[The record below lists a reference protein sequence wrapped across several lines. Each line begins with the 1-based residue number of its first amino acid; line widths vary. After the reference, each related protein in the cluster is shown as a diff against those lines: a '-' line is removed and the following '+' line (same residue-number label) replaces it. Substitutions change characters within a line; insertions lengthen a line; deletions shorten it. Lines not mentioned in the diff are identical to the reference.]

1 MLKLNLNQKAFEA
14 IEETKLITENILERF
29 DLQKAIVNSWEL
41 VRSEIGLPSSYLIG
55 QEIKPHQSTQDSID
69 LLAFNPDDSSLIV
82 IELKRDRNKL
92 QLLQSLSYAA
102 MVSQWESDELIN
114 KIQRDINPEPEEL
127 IDLINDSELS
137 EDIKILMLSE
147 YYDPEVI
154 LTADWLRRIYS
165 VDISAFSISLN
176 KLGEDI
182 VIHFNQRYPLKELTD
197 VYDVRNKRKEI
208 AKSKTDI
215 DWEDVLP
222 KLKYSFAKKGID
234 LCKKFRTGDPSRRR
248 FGNVRTNYD
257 GFTWISLNFREKY
270 INVYL
275 KSAEENSEEVL
286 KSKFSDSVVISS
298 WRDGLSV
305 IIETENQFND
315 LVKWL
320 KLENAT

>member
-1 MLKLNLNQKAFEA
+1 
-14 IEETKLITENILERF
+14 
-29 DLQKAIVNSWEL
+29 
-41 VRSEIGLPSSYLIG
+41 
-55 QEIKPHQSTQDSID
+55 
-69 LLAFNPDDSSLIV
+69 
-82 IELKRDRNKL
+82 
-92 QLLQSLSYAA
+92 
-102 MVSQWESDELIN
+102 
-114 KIQRDINPEPEEL
+114 
-127 IDLINDSELS
+127 
-137 EDIKILMLSE
+137 MLSE

-165 VDISAFSISLN
+165 VDISAFSLSLN

-208 AKSKTDI
+208 TKSKTDI

-222 KLKYSFAKKGID
+222 KLKYNFAKKGIE

-257 GFTWISLNFREKY
+257 GFAWISLNFREKY

-286 KSKFSDSVVISS
+286 KSKFSDSVTISS

>member
-14 IEETKLITENILERF
+14 IEETKLITESILERF

>member
-1 MLKLNLNQKAFEA
+1 MLKLNINSKTFEA
-14 IEETKLITENILERF
+14 IEETKLIAENILERF

-41 VRSEIGLPSSYLIG
+41 VRREIGLPSSYLIG
-55 QEIKPHQSTQDSID
+55 QEVKPHQSTQDSID
-69 LLAFNPDDSSLIV
+69 LLAFNPDNSSLIV
-82 IELKRDRNKL
+82 IELKRERNKL

-102 MVSQWESDELIN
+102 MVSHWESDELIN
-114 KIQRDINPEPEEL
+114 KIQRDINPDAEEL
-127 IDLINDSELS
+127 IDLINGSEIS
-137 EDIKILMLSE
+137 EDIKIVMISE

-154 LTADWLRRIYS
+154 LTSDWLRSIYS
-165 VDISAFSISLN
+165 VDISAFSLTLH
-176 KLGEDI
+176 KLDKDI

-208 AKSKTDI
+208 IKNKDDL

-222 KLKYSFAKKGID
+222 KLKYSFAKRGIE
-234 LCKKFRTGDPSRRR
+234 LCKKFRTGDPRRRR

-257 GFTWISLNFREKY
+257 GFGWISLNFREKY

-275 KSAEENSEEVL
+275 KSDNEKSEEIL
-286 KSKFSDSVVISS
+286 KSKFNDQVEISH

-305 IIETENQFND
+305 IIETENQFED

-320 KLENAT
+320 NLENAT

>member
-14 IEETKLITENILERF
+14 IEETKLITESILERF

-55 QEIKPHQSTQDSID
+55 REIKPHQSTQDSID

-137 EDIKILMLSE
+137 EDIKIVMLSE

-154 LTADWLRRIYS
+154 LTADWLRRTYS

-222 KLKYSFAKKGID
+222 KLKYSFAKKGIE

-275 KSAEENSEEVL
+275 KSSEENSEEVL

>member
-1 MLKLNLNQKAFEA
+1 MLKLNLTQKSFES
-14 IEETKLITENILERF
+14 IEETKLLNENILERF

-55 QEIKPHQSTQDSID
+55 QEVKPHQSTQDSID
-69 LLAFNPDDSSLIV
+69 LLAFNPDDSSIIV

-92 QLLQSLSYAA
+92 HLLQALSYAA
-102 MVSQWESDELIN
+102 MVSQWESDELIT

-127 IDLINDSELS
+127 IDLINDSELN
-137 EDIKILMLSE
+137 EDIKVVMISE

-154 LTADWLRRIYS
+154 LTADWLRRTYS
-165 VDISAFSISLN
+165 IDISAFSLSIH
-176 KLGEDI
+176 KLGTDI

-208 AKSKTDI
+208 SKNKSNI

-222 KLKYSFAKKGID
+222 KLKYSFAKRGIE

-248 FGNVRTNYD
+248 FGRVRTNYD
-257 GFTWISLNFREKY
+257 GFDWISLNFREKY

-286 KSKFSDSVVISS
+286 RSKFKDDVEISS

-305 IIETENQFND
+305 LIENEKQFND

>member
-1 MLKLNLNQKAFEA
+1 MLKLNISRKAFEA

-29 DLQKAIVNSWEL
+29 DLQNAIVNSWEL

-92 QLLQSLSYAA
+92 QLLQSLTYAA
-102 MVSQWESDELIN
+102 MVSHWESDELIS

-127 IDLINDSELS
+127 IDLINDSELN

-154 LTADWLRRIYS
+154 LTADWLRSTYS
-165 VDISAFSISLN
+165 VDIAAFSISLN

-182 VIHFNQRYPLKELTD
+182 VIHFSQRYPLKELTD
-197 VYDVRNKRKEI
+197 VYDVRNKRKE
-208 AKSKTDI
+208 KTKNETEI

-222 KLKYSFAKKGID
+222 KLKYSFAKRGIE

-248 FGNVRTNYD
+248 FGNVRKNYD
-257 GFTWISLNFREKY
+257 GFAWISINFREKY

-275 KSAEENSEEVL
+275 KSAEDNSEEVL
-286 KSKFSDSVVISS
+286 KSKFSDDVEISS

-305 IIETENQFND
+305 IIRNENQFND

-320 KLENAT
+320 KLENAS

>member
-1 MLKLNLNQKAFEA
+1 MLKLNLTQKSFES
-14 IEETKLITENILERF
+14 IEETKLLNENILERF

-55 QEIKPHQSTQDSID
+55 QEVKPHQSTQDSID
-69 LLAFNPDDSSLIV
+69 LLAFNPDDSSIIV

-92 QLLQSLSYAA
+92 HLLQSLSYAA

-127 IDLINDSELS
+127 IDLINDSELN
-137 EDIKILMLSE
+137 EDIKVVMISE

-154 LTADWLRRIYS
+154 LTADWLRRTYS
-165 VDISAFSISLN
+165 IDISAFSLSIH
-176 KLGEDI
+176 KLGADI

-208 AKSKTDI
+208 SKNKSNI

-222 KLKYSFAKKGID
+222 KLKYSFAKRGIE

-248 FGNVRTNYD
+248 FGRVRTNYD
-257 GFTWISLNFREKY
+257 GFDWISLNFREKY

-286 KSKFSDSVVISS
+286 RSKFKDDVEISS

-305 IIETENQFND
+305 LIENEKQFND

>member
-1 MLKLNLNQKAFEA
+1 MLKLNITQKAFEA

-29 DLQKAIVNSWEL
+29 DLQKAIVNSWDL

-102 MVSQWESDELIN
+102 MVSHWESDELIN
-114 KIQRDINPEPEEL
+114 KIQKDINPEPEEL

-137 EDIKILMLSE
+137 EDVKIVMLSE

-154 LTADWLRRIYS
+154 LTADWLRSTYS
-165 VDISAFSISLN
+165 VDISAFSISLH
-176 KLGEDI
+176 KLREDV
-182 VIHFNQRYPLKELTD
+182 VINFNQRYPLKELTD

-208 AKSKTDI
+208 SKNKTNI

-222 KLKYSFAKKGID
+222 KLKYSFAKRGIE

-257 GFTWISLNFREKY
+257 GFVWISLNFREKY

-275 KSAEENSEEVL
+275 KSDDENSEEIL
-286 KSKFSDSVVISS
+286 KSKFNEQVEISH

-305 IIETENQFND
+305 IIRNENQFDD

-320 KLENAT
+320 RLENAT

>member
-14 IEETKLITENILERF
+14 IEETKLITESILERF

-137 EDIKILMLSE
+137 EDIKIVMLSE

-154 LTADWLRRIYS
+154 LTADWLRRTYS

-222 KLKYSFAKKGID
+222 KLKYSFAKKGIE

-275 KSAEENSEEVL
+275 KSSEENSEEVL